1 MSGCTKRQAWLNISR
16 GSHSLFVFTLLVFL
30 KASTLPQKLR
40 QFRHVG
46 RNPPSLVLREQLGER
61 APAGLPRNKCKRAS
75 GRYGRSLQSRRIK
88 ARMGISSSIVAQ
100 TGLRASALSV
110 CFDGRI
116 GSLTRR
122 PV

>member
-46 RNPPSLVLREQLGER
+46 RNPPSLIFCEQLGRRSSARLILEIDIGER
-61 APAGLPRNKCKRAS
+61 LPGMVARRNK
-75 GRYGRSLQSRRIK
+75 
-88 ARMGISSSIVAQ
+88 
-100 TGLRASALSV
+100 
-110 CFDGRI
+110 
-116 GSLTRR
+116 R
-122 PV
+122 PVPRRSTAAGSCGLAAG